1 MANQEERES
10 SVRRKYRDVAD
21 AAQAAFES
29 AAYAAAAARIA
40 VELSRSESADLT
52 TPRERINAEF
62 LHQGAVATG
71 TEEMKPN
78 EAKNLLR
85 RSFSA
90 SSSDSSDDEGDARGK
105 NVEFVERNWD
115 AIDSE
120 FGKKRSE
127 EGVAAVEPLD
137 ISRRPI
143 SVRTRW
149 ARAR

>member
-1 MANQEERES
+1 MPNQEERES

-52 TPRERINAEF
+52 SPREQIT
-62 LHQGAVATG
+62 VG
-71 TEEMKPN
+71 TVTAEEMKPN
-78 EAKNLLR
+78 EAKGLLR

-115 AIDSE
+115 GIDSE
-120 FGKKRSE
+120 FGEKRNE
-127 EGVAAVEPLD
+127 EGVIAVEPLN

-143 SVRTRW
+143 SVRTTW